1 MHPDHISDNGLNLI
15 KSFEGLAKLGDD
27 GKVRS
32 YRCVAGRWT
41 IGYGHTKGVR
51 SGQTISQQKAE
62 ELLREDVRVFEQA
75 VTRNV
80 KVPLTQHQFDALVS
94 LAFNIGE
101 SNLAGSTLVKLLNK
115 GKYDEVPEQI
125 MRWNKARVD
134 GKLQP
139 VRGLT
144 RRRSAEAALFSMDAK
159 LPSMGGDGMPQKVS
173 AAAPKPLTKSKTMA
187 GTGIAGLATVLNEVS
202 SQLESLTAYSSTLQT
217 IFLVVALGGIGLAA
231 YARYKDHA
239 EGVH

>member
-15 KSFEGLAKLGDD
+15 KSFEGLHKVGED

-51 SGQTISQQKAE
+51 SGHTISQQQAE
-62 ELLREDVRVFEQA
+62 DYLREDVREFEQA
-75 VTRNV
+75 VTRNIN
-80 KVPLTQHQFDALVS
+80 VPLTQHQFDALVS
-94 LAFNIGE
+94 LVFNIGE
-101 SNLAGSTLVKLLNK
+101 ANFASSTLKKLLNK
-115 GKYDEVPEQI
+115 GLYDEVPEQI

-144 RRRSAEAALFSMDAK
+144 RRRSAESALFSMDAK
-159 LPSMGGDGMPQKVS
+159 LPSMGGDKMPQKVS
-173 AAAPKPLTKSKTMA
+173 SSATKPLSKSKTIA
-187 GTGIAGLATVLNEVS
+187 GTGIAGVATLLNEVS
-202 SQLESLTAYSSTLQT
+202 SQLESLTAYSSSLQT

-231 YARYKDHA
+231 YARYKDHKD
-239 EGVH
+239 GVH